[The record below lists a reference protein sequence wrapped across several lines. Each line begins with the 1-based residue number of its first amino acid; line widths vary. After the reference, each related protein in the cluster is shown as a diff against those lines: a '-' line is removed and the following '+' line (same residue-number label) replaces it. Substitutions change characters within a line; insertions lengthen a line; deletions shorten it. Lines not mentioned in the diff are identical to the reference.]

1 MVYFFFQTGLQ
12 EDTALDE
19 MTWSAPSPKHANVL
33 VLLNALYTSGFATT
47 SPTVPRLTGKT
58 MHTLYAISFI
68 VYSTTAFIDW
78 IHTYAVLKGAETS
91 FPLKDWFV
99 VYMVGISVAGS
110 TLNALLIVLCVE
122 NAFAY
127 RVHVTPYRTGLA
139 VIWETFVEW
148 IHSFNNFRVAFLFA
162 VCHDLPLTIA
172 NFFFISSCRLSG
184 VHVQS
189 WHLTLSTFSLLVSL
203 TWRIIMLYFAYRRM
217 ICPKKSGNSS
227 NMPSRQPSFR
237 EHIEQQIS
245 FNYGSISS
253 FDLND
258 NGRLSDF
265 DETWPVRWSISKVY
279 GEYPIPKQAVLYY
292 NEPMYGNKC
301 LKAVETAFCY
311 AILHISDALKS
322 TFKRMLCIA
331 LTISTYLCCCA
342 IGCLPCLNYYFC
354 RKTSL
359 SKRHK
364 CSKTFVRFFTVFFHY
379 FMMLFSTI
387 STITLI
393 MLNLILLTS
402 IHSLGTNTLPP
413 EIFQVCHAVDF
424 EHRTITPHVL
434 PALTRLENNKNEH
447 LRWVCKPIW
456 ANPFTRDKMHDG
468 PWQVRLQIDED
479 MSLAISTHFYSNFT
493 TKNVEHVIKYDHTVL
508 HMDRRECWR
517 DAKSN
522 WKFNSYLNS
531 LSWPYFS
538 ACIPTLR
545 LSKEF
550 LIHCPWPF
558 NPHIK

>member
-1 MVYFFFQTGLQ
+1 MVLLFFQTGLY
-12 EDTALDE
+12 EDTPVDGV

-33 VLLNALYTSGFATT
+33 VLLNALYTSGFATM

-68 VYSTTAFIDW
+68 VYTSTAFVDW
-78 IHTYAVLKGAETS
+78 IHTYAVLKGVETS

-99 VYMVGISVAGS
+99 VYMVGISVTGS
-110 TLNALLIVLCVE
+110 TLNVLLIVLCVE

-139 VIWETFVEW
+139 VIWEAFVEW

-162 VCHDLPLTIA
+162 VLHDLPLTIA

-184 VHVQS
+184 PNVQS
-189 WHLTLSTFSLLVSL
+189 WHIILSTISLLISL
-203 TWRIIMLYFAYRRM
+203 SWRMVMLYFAYRRL
-217 ICPKKSGNSS
+217 ICPKNSTNSS

-237 EHIEQQIS
+237 EHLEQQIS
-245 FNYGSISS
+245 FN

-258 NGRLSDF
+258 NGRLNDF

-292 NEPMYGNKC
+292 NEPIYGNKC
-301 LKAVETAFCY
+301 LKILETAFWF
-311 AILHISDALKS
+311 AVLHISDAIKS
-322 TFKRMLCIA
+322 TLKRVCCIT
-331 LTISTYLCCCA
+331 LTLTTYICCCA
-342 IGCLPCLNYYFC
+342 VGCTPCLSYYFC

-364 CSKTFVRFFTVFFHY
+364 CSKTFVRFFTIFFHY
-379 FMMLFSTI
+379 FMMFFSTI

-402 IHSLGTNTLPP
+402 IHTIGSNTLPP

-424 EHRTITPHVL
+424 EHRIITPHIM
-434 PALTRLENNKNEH
+434 PALTKLQNNTNEN

-456 ANPFTRDKMHDG
+456 ANPYTRERMHDG
-468 PWQVRLQIDED
+468 PWQARLRINDD
-479 MSLAISTHFYSNFT
+479 MSLAISTHFYSNYSA
-493 TKNVEHVIKYDHTVL
+493 KPVEHVILYDHAIL
-508 HMDRRECWR
+508 HMDRRECWH
-517 DAKSN
+517 DIKSG
-522 WKFNSYLNS
+522 WKFENRLNQ
-531 LSWPYFS
+531 LNWPYFS
-538 ACIPTLR
+538 ACMPTLK
-545 LSKEF
+545 LVKDY

-558 NPHIK
+558 NPHIR